1 MSKFLLILYDARRW
15 QQQRSSSAIS
25 AAPRALAKVK
35 QPLSDKFI
43 FTTLAGCRGDKPPC
57 YDTV

>member
-1 MSKFLLILYDARRW
+1 MPASQPCW

-25 AAPRALAKVK
+25 ASPRAHAKVK

-43 FTTLAGCRGDKPPC
+43 FITLSGFRGDQTPFRGTPG